1 MPVSGIDRRTLI
13 GAGMALGLAPA
24 ASAASLQHVPAD
36 FVRMPLWPGKAPG
49 GDAVTVREEES
60 LRTPN
65 SAKDDTAF
73 VHVTRPTLT
82 MLRAAKPNGGALL
95 LIPGGGYK
103 RVAIG
108 HEGYE
113 IARRFAA
120 AGYHCYILVYR
131 LPADGW
137 TAGPDAPLQDAQRAL
152 RMVRSR
158 AATDGFDAA
167 KIGMIGFSAGGHLA
181 AKLAATSDVPV
192 YPAKDAID
200 ALPLTAAVAA
210 LLYPVVLLDG
220 PNIHTGSRNEML
232 GTTPA
237 PERARAFSADS
248 RIAPG
253 TPPTFLAHALD
264 DKSVPPENSLAML
277 AALRRAQVPS
287 EAHLFEKGGHG
298 FGLALPDGTPSPW
311 PELFMAFARRHGM
324 P

>member
-1 MPVSGIDRRTLI
+1 MPVIDRRSLI
-13 GAGMALGLAPA
+13 AVGAALGLAPA
-24 ASAASLQHVPAD
+24 ARAVPQEVPAD
-36 FVRMPLWPGKAPG
+36 FVRMPLWPGKPPG
-49 GDAVTVREEES
+49 SDGVTAQEQES

-65 SAKDDTAF
+65 SPKDDTAF

-82 MLRAAKPNGGALL
+82 MLRAPKPNGAALL
-95 LIPGGGYK
+95 LIPGGGYR

-120 AGYHCYILVYR
+120 AGYHCYILAYR

-152 RMVRSR
+152 RIVRSR
-158 AATDGFDAA
+158 AAADGFDPV

-181 AKLAATSDVPV
+181 ARLASTSDKPV
-192 YPAKDAID
+192 YLAKDAID
-200 ALPLTAAVAA
+200 ALPLSAMVAG

-232 GTTPA
+232 GTAPA
-237 PERARAFSADS
+237 PDRARAYSADN

-253 TPPTFLAHALD
+253 TPPSFLAHALD
-264 DKSVPPENSLAML
+264 DRSVPPENSLAML
-277 AALRRAQVPS
+277 AALRNAKVPS
-287 EAHLFEKGGHG
+287 EMHLFETGGHG

-311 PELFMAFARRHGM
+311 PELFMTFARRHGM